1 MATSRKQITTYLPP
15 ELVQALEEWQQA
27 RGITSISAAV
37 VAILQD
43 YLQGRST
50 PSPMTETLDQLIE
63 TRIAPLQAELE
74 QLKHQ
79 VEMILQVLAQTEVES
94 QSLFQAGLADQ
105 DYQNWEPVS
114 EDPIGVEPYEE
125 ISALAAP
132 ARLHPHFQPG
142 DWVRYYFKGRNL
154 IEQVLEVYGTET
166 GIDQLLLPSGQM
178 GANGPELDLFPA
190 TMVTPHQLGE
200 PEAESE

>member
-37 VAILQD
+37 VTILQD

-50 PSPMTETLDQLIE
+50 PSRMTETIDQQVE
-63 TRIAPLQAELE
+63 TRMAPMQAELE

-79 VEMILQVLAQTEVES
+79 VEMILQVLSQTGIGS
-94 QSLFQAGLADQ
+94 QVLFQACLAEGYGTQ
-105 DYQNWEPVS
+105 DPVS
-114 EDPIGVEPYEE
+114 QDPLGVEPYDE
-125 ISALAAP
+125 IPALADP
-132 ARLHPHFQPG
+132 ALLHPRFQPG

-154 IEQVLEVYGTET
+154 IEQVLEVYPTET

-190 TMVTPHQLGE
+190 TMVTPHQFGD
-200 PEAESE
+200 PEAEPE